1 MQMRRSAILMTI
13 LTIMLGACSSPPSAL
28 DGTTAAHPS
37 ASSVVLS
44 ALGTPFLLAF
54 KIPVCTATLIVA
66 APAAG
71 ASETVESGAIGRKI
85 LADGVASN
93 CGPPYLL
100 TP

>member
-1 MQMRRSAILMTI
+1 MRVKPWPIL
-13 LTIMLGACSSPPSAL
+13 LVALLGACSSPPSPPA
-28 DGTTAAHPS
+28 DASAPQPS

-44 ALGTPFLLAF
+44 ILGTPFLIAA
-54 KIPVCTATLIVA
+54 KIPVCTVTLVIA

-71 ASETVESGAIGRKI
+71 ISETVESGAQARRV

-93 CGPPYLL
+93 CGPPYIL

>member
-1 MQMRRSAILMTI
+1 MSMKSATVL
-13 LTIMLGACSSPPSAL
+13 LAAALGACSSPPSAPE
-28 DGTTAAHPS
+28 GAATPS

-44 ALGTPFLLAF
+44 VLGTPFLIAV
-54 KIPVCTATLIVA
+54 KIPVCTATLLIA

-71 ASETVESGAIGRKI
+71 ASEAVASGAKAREV
-85 LADGVASN
+85 LADGVAQN

>member
-1 MQMRRSAILMTI
+1 MQMKRSAILLLM
-13 LTIMLGACSSPPSAL
+13 MLGACSSPPSAL
-28 DGTTAAHPS
+28 DGSTSAQPS

-44 ALGTPFLLAF
+44 ALGTPFLIAF
-54 KIPVCTATLIVA
+54 KIPVCTATLIIA

-71 ASETVESGAIGRKI
+71 ISESVESGAKARQV

>member
-1 MQMRRSAILMTI
+1 MPMKRSMLLLMTI
-13 LTIMLGACSSPPSAL
+13 LGACSSPPSAP
-28 DGTTAAHPS
+28 DGANAAQPS
-37 ASSVVLS
+37 AASVVLS
-44 ALGTPFLLAF
+44 VLGTPFLIAA

-66 APAAG
+66 APVAG
-71 ASETVESGAIGRKI
+71 ASETVASGAMARQI

>member
-1 MQMRRSAILMTI
+1 MKLKRSTLVLMA
-13 LTIMLGACSSPPSAL
+13 LLGACSSPPSPPEGSSAPQP
-28 DGTTAAHPS
+28 TT
-37 ASSVVLS
+37 SSVVLS
-44 ALGTPFLLAF
+44 VLATPFLIAT

-66 APAAG
+66 APVAG
-71 ASETVESGAIGRKI
+71 ASETVASGAMARRI

>member
-1 MQMRRSAILMTI
+1 MRTKQWPILVAA
-13 LTIMLGACSSPPSAL
+13 LLGACSSPPAPPADPSA
-28 DGTTAAHPS
+28 AQPS

-44 ALGTPFLLAF
+44 ALATPFLIAF
-54 KIPVCTATLIVA
+54 KIPVCTATLVIA

-71 ASETVESGAIGRKI
+71 MSETVESGAIARRV
-85 LADGVASN
+85 LADGVQSN

>member
-1 MQMRRSAILMTI
+1 MQMNRSAIL
-13 LTIMLGACSSPPSAL
+13 LTMMLGACSSPPSAP
-28 DGTTAAHPS
+28 DGANAAQPS

-44 ALGTPFLLAF
+44 VLGTPFLIAA
-54 KIPVCTATLIVA
+54 KIPICTATLIIA

-71 ASETVESGAIGRKI
+71 ASESVESGAKARQI

>member
-1 MQMRRSAILMTI
+1 MPMNRAAILLPLI
-13 LTIMLGACSSPPSAL
+13 LGACSSPPSTL
-28 DGTTAAHPS
+28 DGSTTAQPS

-44 ALGTPFLLAF
+44 VLGTPFLIAA
-54 KIPVCTATLIVA
+54 KIPICTATLVIA

-71 ASETVESGAIGRKI
+71 ASESVESGGRARKI